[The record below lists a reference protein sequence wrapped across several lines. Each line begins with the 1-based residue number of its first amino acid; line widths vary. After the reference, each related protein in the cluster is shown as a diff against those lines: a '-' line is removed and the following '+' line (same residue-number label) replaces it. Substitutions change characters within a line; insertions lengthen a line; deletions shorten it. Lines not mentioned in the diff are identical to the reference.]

1 MADREGQGMQQPGN
15 YRPIHLYRQGSFAVV
30 SLEMHIHVNI
40 QPELNTCWT
49 N

>member
-1 MADREGQGMQQPGN
+1 MADRGGRGMQQLSN
-15 YRPIHLYRQGSFAVV
+15 YRSIHLYRQGGFAVV